1 MGGRKLVYV
10 RIVVAAVFVLCYL
23 LLALLPSLFWS
34 FNMALFA
41 SKNSRAP
48 EEYACTAGYITL
60 CLNDFF
66 VCLFGWRGGGGRY
79 IQIMIV
85 RS

>member
-1 MGGRKLVYV
+1 
-10 RIVVAAVFVLCYL
+10 
-23 LLALLPSLFWS
+23 
-34 FNMALFA
+34 MALFA
-41 SKNSRAP
+41 SKNIRDP

-60 CLNDFF
+60 CLYDFF
-66 VCLFGWRGGGGRY
+66 VCLFGWSGGRGGY